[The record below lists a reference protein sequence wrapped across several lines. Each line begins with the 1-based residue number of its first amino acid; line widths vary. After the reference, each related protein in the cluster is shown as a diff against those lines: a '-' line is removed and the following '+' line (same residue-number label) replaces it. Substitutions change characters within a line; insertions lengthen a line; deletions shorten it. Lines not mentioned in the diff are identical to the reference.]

1 MSSETKQ
8 TFDHHYLTED
18 QMLDYEMKKYN
29 EARANC
35 HCLLQDLVWFEI
47 DQVEYNRIWFAS
59 ESAYCFITD
68 HVHIILQ
75 ELIKDADQMKFIDPE
90 PYDESTNYLYYVIK
104 EQQNNINYSFN
115 EDLIV
120 QLSGFI
126 TSEIAKHNIR
136 CNNLRK
142 LILECPPEY
151 HKEFVNLTLLILTQ
165 SWKQVKSGLKLLHKR
180 LIEDKKINTT
190 SLVDT
195 KLNLS

>member
-29 EARANC
+29 ESRANC
-35 HCLLQDLVWFEI
+35 NCILQDLVWFEM
-47 DQVEYNRIWFAS
+47 DQVSYNRIWFEA
-59 ESAYCFITD
+59 ESAYCLITD

-75 ELIKDADQMKFIDPE
+75 ELTKDMDQMKFIDPE
-90 PYDESTNYLYYVIK
+90 PYEESTNYLYYAIK
-104 EQQNNINYSFN
+104 DQQDNINYSFN

-126 TSEIAKHNIR
+126 TRELAKHNIR

-142 LILECPPEY
+142 LILECPQEY

-165 SWKQVKSGLKLLHKR
+165 SWKQVKSGLKLLQKR
-180 LIEDKKINTT
+180 LDEDKK
-190 SLVDT
+190 
-195 KLNLS
+195 